1 MKVVDLVNNSS
12 KSLILF
18 FAGWGYDEA
27 SVAHLSSDTHDVK
40 VVYDYRNISPLN
52 LFTYQGYDS
61 ITVVAW
67 SYGVWVANKVLQPI
81 SYIITKAFAINGTLK
96 PVDDENGIPSA
107 LFEGTVATLSEKS
120 YQKFQA
126 RVMGGTANLVSN
138 NRYLPKRSF
147 IEQKEELEALANHFK
162 QSPSVNIQWNRAMCG
177 TNDLIFPYKN
187 LIHFW
192 GDRTITKPYT
202 HFVFDQYETWNE
214 LLNELSND

>member
-1 MKVVDLVNNSS
+1 MKVVDLVNNRS

-27 SVAHLSSDTHDVK
+27 CVLHLKSDGCDVK
-40 VVYDYRNISPLN
+40 VVYDYRNISPLT
-52 LFTYQGYDS
+52 LFTYQGSHS
-61 ITVVAW
+61 ITVGAW

-96 PVDDENGIPSA
+96 PVDDENGIPSV

-147 IEQKEELEALANHFK
+147 IEQKDELEALAIHFK
-162 QSPSVNIQWNRAMCG
+162 QSPSVNIRWNSALCG

-192 GDRTITKPYT
+192 GDVAVSKPYH
-202 HFVFDQYETWNE
+202 HFIFDQYETWDE
-214 LLNELSND
+214 FLNELSND